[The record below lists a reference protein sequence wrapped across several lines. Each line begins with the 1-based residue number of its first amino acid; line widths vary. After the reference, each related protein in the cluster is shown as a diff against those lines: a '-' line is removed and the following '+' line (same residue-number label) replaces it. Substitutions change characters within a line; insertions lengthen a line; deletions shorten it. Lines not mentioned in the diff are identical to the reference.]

1 MNMNALSTSPQS
13 AYLKVDAMALEGGE
27 SFTLEGSSITPRGI
41 CVSCGEREITAL
53 HGGSN
58 LDSQPKFPILLV
70 AVELGFAD
78 GEVVQLE
85 TQAQIQSIRRV
96 SQKEF
101 EVHMSFNNMVQDG
114 YRHIARYLVDS
125 EGKIE

>member
-1 MNMNALSTSPQS
+1 MTMNALTTPPSE
-13 AYLKVDAMALEGGE
+13 AYLKVDAMALEDGE
-27 SFTLEGSSITPRGI
+27 SFSLVGSSITPRGV
-41 CVSCGEREITAL
+41 CVSCNEREITAL

-58 LDSQPKFPILLV
+58 LDSQPKFPILLI

-101 EVHMSFNNMVQDG
+101 EVHMSFNNMMQDG
-114 YRHIARYLVDS
+114 YRHIARYVVDA
-125 EGKIE
+125 EGKTE